1 MTDDNTPLE
10 EEERAE
16 QIEAGK
22 SKPWLDMITQ
32 AEKTFRDY
40 QEKADKIDKLY
51 ADLSMKANP
60 ARDREFALF
69 WANIQ
74 VLGPSIYSR
83 PPVPVVVPRFKDRK
97 PVPGAASELL
107 ERASHVVF
115 EMEDI
120 DQVMRMVR
128 DDVNIAARG
137 VPWVRYETKKG
148 ERVCIEHV
156 DRRDFLH
163 EPARKWKEVGWV
175 ARRAWLDHEAMEDRF
190 KDVPKDKLKEAAY
203 EVQTD
208 AKERGA
214 ADDRQKVAVWEIWS
228 KDEDKVVWVTE
239 GIDIVLDEGAPH
251 LSLEGFYPCP
261 RPAYATVQRGS
272 LIPVP
277 DMVFYKDQL
286 EEVNE
291 LTARIS
297 ALAEGVKVKGFYPA
311 GAGEIGD
318 AIEAAIH
325 NTDNRRIL
333 VPISNFAAF
342 GGGSAKDTI
351 VWLPIDMI
359 VSTIAQLIEL
369 RKQLI
374 DDVYQITGLSD
385 IMRGSTDANETLGA
399 QELKSQYGSVRI
411 RDKQNELIRVARD
424 VCRIAAEIIAEN
436 FSKKT
441 LLEMTQS
448 DIANDADIKKQIA
461 GLTQEGQGIEAQL
474 QQAQSDP
481 EIQQMVQQNPE
492 KAQEIMQQAQGRLQ
506 AIQKQVQELAETP
519 TIEKVMALLREQR
532 LRPFVLDIETDSTI
546 QPNEDAEKQRRTEF
560 TQVLTGLLAQMG
572 PAVQQNPAMAPFAG
586 EVLKFSVAPFRAGR
600 ELDGA
605 IDDFVETMK
614 NAGGQQQEDPAAAAA
629 QAEMATEQQRLKME
643 MEAKQAELQMRQQEA
658 QTKAEADMQKMQADM
673 QMKSVDAE
681 AKQAETAAKLQ
692 QMTATMEAG
701 QQKHM
706 QDMEKGALEIEKL
719 RVEIQRLQVQTGA
732 QAQAAEIQAESAE
745 QQADLNERGA
755 ALKERQAKQ
764 SEAAE

>member
-1 MTDDNTPLE
+1 VTDDNTPLE

-32 AEKTFRDY
+32 AETTFRDY
-40 QEKADKIDKLY
+40 HEKADKIDKLY
-51 ADLSMKANP
+51 ADLSQKANP

-137 VPWVRYETKKG
+137 VPWVRYDTKKG
-148 ERVCIEHV
+148 ERICIEHV

-175 ARRAWLDHEAMEDRF
+175 ARRAWLDHEAMEERF

-208 AKERGA
+208 ARERGA

-239 GIDIVLDEGAPH
+239 GIDIVLDEGKPH

-291 LTARIS
+291 LTDRI
-297 ALAEGVKVKGFYPA
+297 AKLAEAVKVKGFYPA

-560 TQVLTGLLAQMG
+560 TQVLTGLLAQIG
-572 PAVQQNPAMAPFAG
+572 PAVQQNPSMAPFAG

-614 NAGGQQQEDPAAAAA
+614 GAGGQQQEDPAAAAA
-629 QAEMATEQQRLKME
+629 KAEMEAEQQRLKME
-643 MEAKQAELQMRQQEA
+643 EAAKASELEARQKETALKVEEA
-658 QTKAEADMQKMQADM
+658 ARKSEMDRAEADH
-673 QMKSVDAE
+673 
-681 AKQAETAAKLQ
+681 KQALRNAESEQKRAE
-692 QMTATMEAG
+692 MTAQHQINMDIAAANLR
-701 QQKHM
+701 KVNV
-706 QDMEKGALEIEKL
+706 EIE
-719 RVEIQRLQVQTGA
+719 RLQVQTA
-732 QAQAAEIQAESAE
+732 SQIQSAEIAAESAE
-745 QQADLNERGA
+745 QTADLNERGA